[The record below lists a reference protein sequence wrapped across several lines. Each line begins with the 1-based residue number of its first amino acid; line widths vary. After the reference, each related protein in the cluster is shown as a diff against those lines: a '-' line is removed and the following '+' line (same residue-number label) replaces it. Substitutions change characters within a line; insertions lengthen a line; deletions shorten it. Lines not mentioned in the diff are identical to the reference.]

1 MPFTLDRRDFLKCG
15 SGAVLGLAVPS
26 PAFAV
31 EEVGEASPSDW
42 ADLAR
47 SLNGRLLQPGVPNF
61 AALAAPWNLRFAAT
75 LPQAIA
81 RCASVRDVRTCLAFA
96 SATKVPFVIR
106 SGGHSYAGFST
117 STGLLLD
124 VSAMNEVRYDVQ
136 SGRAR
141 LGGGARNANVYA
153 GLAPLNR
160 AITHGR
166 CRGVGVAGLVLGG
179 GIGFS
184 QRRRGLTCDQL
195 VEMELLSA
203 GGEQLRCS
211 ENENADLFWACR
223 GGGGGNFGVTIGMT
237 FQTYPVDVVTA
248 FRIVWDTRIAAL
260 LPAALDLL
268 PSMPDRLGCKLSVD
282 AGKETKLHLLGQ
294 IVGTKEE
301 LAGLLAPLYR
311 IAAPS
316 HEATSTLPYWESQAF
331 LSEEGEPEY
340 THERSRYVYKPMPPE
355 ASSTI
360 LDHLRRWPG
369 TSEDADWKMFL
380 AGGAVARV
388 KPEATAFVHRKAL
401 MLTSID
407 LEWGEADSLET
418 IAANQAW
425 VDAFHAAMRPFASDE
440 SYQNFS
446 DEAETGFIRAYYG
459 TNLERLVEIK
469 RKYDPANLFRFAQS
483 IPLAI

>member
-1 MPFTLDRRDFLKCG
+1 MFKLDRRDFLKGG
-15 SGAVLGLAVPS
+15 SAAVLGLAVPS
-26 PAFAV
+26 PVFAL
-31 EEVGEASPSDW
+31 EEMGKASPSDW

-47 SLNGRLLQPGVPNF
+47 SLNGRLLQRGGPNF
-61 AALAAPWNLRFAAT
+61 ASAAAPWNLRFAAT
-75 LPQAIA
+75 IPQAIA
-81 RCASVRDVRTCLAFA
+81 RCASPEDVRTCLLWA

-117 STGLLLD
+117 TPGLMLD
-124 VSAMNEVRYDVQ
+124 LSAMNAVRYDAPT
-136 SGRAR
+136 GRVH

-153 GLAPLNR
+153 GLAPVNR

-195 VEMELLSA
+195 VEMEVVTA
-203 GGEQLRCS
+203 NGEQLRCS
-211 ENENADLFWACR
+211 ESENADLFWACR

-237 FQTYPVDVVTA
+237 FQTYPVDIVTA
-248 FRIVWDTRIAAL
+248 FRVVWDMHLDAL

-268 PSMPDRLGCKLSVD
+268 LSTPDQLGCKLSVD
-282 AGKETKLHLLGQ
+282 AGKEAKLHLLGQ
-294 IVGTKEE
+294 IVGTKKE
-301 LAGLLAPLYR
+301 LAELLAPLYR
-311 IAAPS
+311 IATPS
-316 HEATSTLPYWESQAF
+316 HEAISTLPYWESQSF

-340 THERSRYVYKPMPPE
+340 THERSRYVYRPMPPE
-355 ASSTI
+355 ASAAI

-388 KPEATAFVHRKAL
+388 APEATAFVHRKAL

-407 LEWGEADSLET
+407 LEWGEADRPET

-425 VDAFHAAMRPFASDE
+425 LNAFHEAMRPFASNE

-446 DEAETGFIRAYYG
+446 DEAETAYLRAYYG
-459 TNLERLVEIK
+459 ANLERLVEIK
-469 RKYDPANLFRFAQS
+469 RKYDPTNLFRFAQS
-483 IPLAI
+483 IPLSL